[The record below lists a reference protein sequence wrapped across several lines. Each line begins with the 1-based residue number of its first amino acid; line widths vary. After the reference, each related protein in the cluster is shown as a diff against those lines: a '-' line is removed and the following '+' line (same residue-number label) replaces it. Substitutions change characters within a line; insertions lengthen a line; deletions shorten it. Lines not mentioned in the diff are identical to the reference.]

1 MRNEIKC
8 EVVIDDSP
16 APPQL
21 AHYSNSHRTAE
32 QVQNALTVLLAGEG
46 IFWEEP
52 SSINGMPYDTIWFHD
67 GILGWHLSRKKPEML
82 TTQHWSYFAI
92 AGMDKGYKRIP
103 SPFAPPTGL

>member
-32 QVQNALTVLLAGEG
+32 QVQNALTVLLAGGG
-46 IFWEEP
+46 ILWEDKFL
-52 SSINGMPYDTIWFHD
+52 MPMNDIIWFHD
-67 GILGWHLSRKKPEML
+67 GILGCHLRRKKPEML